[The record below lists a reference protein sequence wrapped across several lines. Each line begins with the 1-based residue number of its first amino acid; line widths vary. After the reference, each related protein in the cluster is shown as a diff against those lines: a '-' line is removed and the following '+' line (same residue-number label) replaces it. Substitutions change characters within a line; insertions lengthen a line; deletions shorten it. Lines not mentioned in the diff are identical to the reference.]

1 MFVYQGKLKWFCY
14 GQDETFVVVL
24 PNGFARDGD
33 TAYLFSQW
41 THDVHK
47 RQKYNWFQTLIVSG
61 LTKNSDGDDS
71 FVLKGAY
78 YTWTITTQKIYS
90 KLNITMSNP
99 YNDKNTMAFDR
110 IWQSKGEQD
119 TGNAR
124 VWTGKFNWLEFA
136 NNEPVIFIVPDGFG
150 DGKPILS
157 LWQWTKDSKGQTKA
171 PSFRDAVQKALSDPS
186 SDQYKFSYT
195 SYYDITCTWD
205 KKTEKLAVHM
215 KEGGNLQ
222 QDVANLNLS
231 GKIDRERPGHAHSF
245 SPPEGEPKKTEV
257 AVRLPPAQASLRR
270 LLTPLPFPGNLID
283 TLEHTYAFL
292 DQAGHYA
299 RYAQD
304 RFASLDADYHLQLQL
319 VEALQKEGINLKN
332 QIKTLT
338 DALNVADVKG
348 GELQKQLDDAKAE
361 AKNKEDELKKKIA
374 DLQKHDSEDE
384 KEIDGLRK
392 ELKAAEAKIDEL
404 KTDLIGINVAKRT
417 LEATVDALNLKVDD
431 LESKNEEL
439 ENTLKALRKLNEE
452 LTAKNDKLT
461 EDNGALTATKD
472 ELQPKLADAQDAL
485 AKALEELKQAQIKL
499 TAAGKLHDHDVRKLL
514 ERGEE
519 IERSE
524 KAARKKTHEAEKSE
538 REARKEIRRLKD
550 LLIDNDIEYESN
562 P

>member
-33 TAYLFSQW
+33 TVYLFSQW

-61 LTKNSDGDDS
+61 LTKNPEGDDS

-78 YTWTITTQKIYS
+78 YTWTITTQKVYS

-186 SDQYKFSYT
+186 SDQYKFSYN

-231 GKIDRERPGHAHSF
+231 GKIDRERPGHQHSF
-245 SPPEGEPKKTEV
+245 SPPEVPPKKAEV
-257 AVRLPPAQASLRR
+257 AVRLPQAQASLRR
-270 LLTPLPFPGNLID
+270 LLTPLPFPGNIVD
-283 TLEHTYAFL
+283 TLEHAYAFL
-292 DQAGHYA
+292 DQAGYYA

-304 RFASLDADYHLQLQL
+304 RFTSLDADYHIQLQL
-319 VEALQKEGINLKN
+319 VQALQKDSTNLKS
-332 QIKTLT
+332 QIKALT
-338 DALNVADVKG
+338 DALDVANIKG
-348 GELQKQLDDAKAE
+348 GELQKQLDAAKAD
-361 AKNKEDELKKKIA
+361 AKNKEEELKKKIA
-374 DLQKHDSEDE
+374 NLQKHDVEDE
-384 KEIDGLRK
+384 KAIDGLRK

-404 KTDLIGINVAKRT
+404 KTEVNGLNVEKRT
-417 LEATVDALNLKVDD
+417 LQATVDALHTKVDE
-431 LESKNEEL
+431 LESKKAEL
-439 ENTLKALRKLNEE
+439 ENSLKAQRDLNDD
-452 LTAKNDKLT
+452 LTKNNEQL
-461 EDNGALTATKD
+461 TKD
-472 ELQPKLADAQDAL
+472 NQALKADKNQLQSDLGKTQDAL
-485 AKALEELKQAQIKL
+485 AGANDELTKTKTELEALKKFKQN
-499 TAAGKLHDHDVRKLL
+499 
-514 ERGEE
+514 
-519 IERSE
+519 
-524 KAARKKTHEAEKSE
+524 AEKQL
-538 REARKEIRRLKD
+538 KEKDKDLEKLGLTLVQYNGRISRLKGR
-550 LLIDNDIEYESN
+550 LIQYEIDFEDIL
-562 P
+562 